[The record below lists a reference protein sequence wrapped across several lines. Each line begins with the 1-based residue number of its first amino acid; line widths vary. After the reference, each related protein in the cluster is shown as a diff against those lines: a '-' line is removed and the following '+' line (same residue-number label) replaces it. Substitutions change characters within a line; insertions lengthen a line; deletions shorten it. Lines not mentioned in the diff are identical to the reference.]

1 MTTCR
6 SNCARCRTRCR
17 CGGCRDNP
25 KTSSLPPKTVRD
37 ALASQAEEPGF
48 NYAMLEFA
56 FGDLGHDREVASL
69 ELFANAVMPALRDL

>member
-1 MTTCR
+1 
-6 SNCARCRTRCR
+6 
-17 CGGCRDNP
+17 
-25 KTSSLPPKTVRD
+25 LPPKTVRD